1 MMVVLRTL
9 ALLMA
14 MASLGGCVAPFPP
27 ELQAENAD
35 RVEEVLADAYEEVG
49 QAYNGEVAVSEM
61 ALAGLANLAS
71 VEPSLALEQSGD
83 TVTMSLGTES
93 VYRFDKPAGESAHEW
108 AEAVSAALIAVHG
121 RSERL
126 RQIEPRRLYD
136 SYMNGLT
143 SALGGDSQYF
153 PSEEFYAYLYASI
166 DGLVDL
172 TYMPVAEGLRLVS
185 LDRDS
190 HLDAVGLKTND
201 VITHIDGKAT
211 AGRSRFE
218 VYSLLRGPVDTKIV
232 FNVLR
237 DGKALPSTI
246 VVQRWLVEPRNFT
259 FRRTRGVAV
268 YDLPVLNEFAAFAL
282 AKSLAVETKRT
293 DARSQLPH
301 GILLDLRGEPPVAS
315 NVVRTPSVALGPN
328 RRDWSSL
335 GSYIHAGFMAGPGG
349 SPEAARGLVTAFM
362 SDGVVVLQRGRQSGA
377 DTVIEAGGIDP
388 SDQLPLV
395 VVVDSFT
402 IGGAE
407 IAAAALQDS
416 GRALVIGA
424 GTAGSG
430 TIRRNVS
437 LNNLGIVNLPWAF
450 AHAPSGY
457 GIEGRGVTPQ
467 ICTSLPGGTLQGL
480 LNTLRRGEGLIPDA
494 QLTRV
499 MEPDDTVAIAEQRA
513 LCPPAPDSG
522 DLAYELG
529 MALLKEPELY
539 ARLIN
544 QARRS

>member
-1 MMVVLRTL
+1 MVVLRTL
-9 ALLMA
+9 ALLTA
-14 MASLGGCVAPFPP
+14 MAFLGGCVAPFPP
-27 ELQAENAD
+27 ELQAENAG

-49 QAYNGEVAVSEM
+49 EAYNGEVAVSEM
-61 ALAGLANLAS
+61 ALAGLANLAT
-71 VEPSLALEQSGD
+71 VDPSLALEQSGG
-83 TVTMSLGTES
+83 TVTMSLGTEPI
-93 VYRFDKPAGESAHEW
+93 YRFDKPAGESADEW

-121 RSERL
+121 RSGRL
-126 RQIEPRRLYD
+126 QRIEPRRLYD
-136 SYMNGLT
+136 SYMNGLA
-143 SALGGDSQYF
+143 SALGGNSRYF
-153 PSEEFYAYLYASI
+153 PSEEFYAYLYAAI

-172 TYMPVAEGLRLVS
+172 TYVPVAEGLRLVS
-185 LDRDS
+185 LDRRG
-190 HLDAVGLKTND
+190 HLDAAGLKTND
-201 VITHIDGKAT
+201 VITHIDSKAT

-237 DGKALPSTI
+237 DGEALPSPI
-246 VVQRWLVEPRNFT
+246 VGQRWLVEPRSFT
-259 FRRTRGVAV
+259 FRRTGGVAV
-268 YDLPVLNEFAAFAL
+268 YDLPVLNELAAGAL

-293 DARSQLPH
+293 DVGNQPPK
-301 GILLDLRGEPPVAS
+301 GILLDLRGEPPVPS
-315 NVVRTPSVALGPN
+315 NVVRSPSVALGPK

-335 GSYIHAGFMAGPGG
+335 GSYIDAGFMAGPGG
-349 SPEAARGLVTAFM
+349 SPEAARALVTAFM
-362 SDGVVVLQRGRQSGA
+362 SDGVVVRQRSRQRGA

-402 IGGAE
+402 VGGAE

-437 LNNLGIVNLPWAF
+437 LHNLGIVNLPWAF

-457 GIEGRGVTPQ
+457 GIEGRGVTPR
-467 ICTSLPGGTLQGL
+467 ICTSLPGGSLQGL
-480 LNTLRRGEGLIPDA
+480 LSTLRRGEGLIPDA
-494 QLTRV
+494 QLARA

-513 LCPPAPDSG
+513 LCPPDPDSD
-522 DLAYELG
+522 DLAVALG
-529 MALLKEPELY
+529 MALLNEPELY
-539 ARLIN
+539 ARLMK
-544 QARRS
+544 QGRSS